1 MQKRGGQLPLRVSFF
16 PNGMTSNKNFL
27 WLSLLLLVLDQ
38 ATKVAVKGFSLF
50 GISYHGMY
58 LGESIP
64 LIGDFLRLTYVE
76 NPGMAFGISFGA
88 GKIFLTLFSLL
99 ASIALAWYLATIRTP
114 SFWLKLGLALVLAG
128 ATGNLIDRLLYG
140 VFYGEAPLF
149 YGSVV
154 DFIDVEFPDFALWGN
169 SFSRWPVFNIA
180 DSCVTCGMVLL
191 LASHKYLSPD
201 PAAQPAIPSASA
213 ADVAHEPPPTQQPE
227 R

>member
-1 MQKRGGQLPLRVSFF
+1 
-16 PNGMTSNKNFL
+16 
-27 WLSLLLLVLDQ
+27 
-38 ATKVAVKGFSLF
+38 
-50 GISYHGMY
+50 MY

-64 LIGDFLRLTYVE
+64 VISDFLRLTYVE

-99 ASIALAWYLATIRTP
+99 ASAGLTWYLAKLRTP

-149 YGSVV
+149 YGRVV
-154 DFIDVEFPDFALWGN
+154 DFIDVEFPDFSLWGN

-180 DSCVTCGMVLL
+180 DSCVTCGMVFLL
-191 LASHKYLSPD
+191 LSHKHLSPA
-201 PAAQPAIPSASA
+201 PTVQNTTPLSAPNTSQ
-213 ADVAHEPPPTQQPE
+213 TQQTE
-227 R
+227 L

>member
-1 MQKRGGQLPLRVSFF
+1 
-16 PNGMTSNKNFL
+16 MTVNKNFL
-27 WLSLLLLVLDQ
+27 WLSFSLIALDQ
-38 ATKVAVKGFSLF
+38 ATKVAVKGFALF
-50 GISYHGMY
+50 GMEYHGMY

-64 LIGDFLRLTYVE
+64 VVSDFLRITYVE

-99 ASIALAWYLATIRTP
+99 ASAGLAWYLAKLRTP

-140 VFYGEAPLF
+140 VLYGEAPLF
-149 YGSVV
+149 YGRVV
-154 DFIDVEFPDFALWGN
+154 DFIDVEFPDFTLWGN

-191 LASHKYLSPD
+191 LLSHKYLSPD
-201 PAAQPAIPSASA
+201 PTIQEAMPMST
-213 ADVAHEPPPTQQPE
+213 ADTSQTQQTE
-227 R
+227 L